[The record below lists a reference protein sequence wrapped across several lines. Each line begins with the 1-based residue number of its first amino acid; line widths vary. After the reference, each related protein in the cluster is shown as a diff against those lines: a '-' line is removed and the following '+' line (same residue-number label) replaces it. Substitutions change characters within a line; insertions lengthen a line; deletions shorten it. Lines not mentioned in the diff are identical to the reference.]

1 VTFGRR
7 KPWVRAGSN
16 DRFNIQEVD
25 FMSLIYDSL
34 RAFAA
39 GGAACCVLYAATAY
53 SVEARITIDNF

>member
-1 VTFGRR
+1 
-7 KPWVRAGSN
+7 
-16 DRFNIQEVD
+16 
-25 FMSLIYDSL
+25 MSLIYDSL